1 MTLYAITGHT
11 AGIGKCIY
19 NRMSTSA
26 VGFSLTTGYDI
37 TSAFDRQR
45 IINES
50 INCHVFIN
58 NAPAGSGQTLLFL
71 ELFQLW
77 KNDPNKTIIN
87 VGSRIAEI
95 KELPINR
102 HDLLQYQAEKLIL
115 KEMTSRVT
123 GSCNIKY
130 KWFGYVGTKKILA
143 KYPHFTES
151 DYITEEQAADMILS

>member
-1 MTLYAITGHT
+1 
-11 AGIGKCIY
+11 
-19 NRMSTSA
+19 
-26 VGFSLTTGYDI
+26 
-37 TSAFDRQR
+37 
-45 IINES
+45 
-50 INCHVFIN
+50 
-58 NAPAGSGQTLLFL
+58 L

-151 DYITEEQAADMILS
+151 DYITEEQAADKILS